1 MFSLLPGGLELA
13 MRSIDITCENGV
25 TVATLG
31 LEYESIFGAELGHF
45 QDVVSLADSVDP
57 PRLVLDLRHTSY
69 FGSGFLGILV
79 QLAKQIK
86 RRPGGQFGVSNV
98 SGLCKDIITG
108 TRMEHYF
115 DLFDTKEDA
124 VARYSQ
130 GKK

>member
-1 MFSLLPGGLELA
+1 MP
-13 MRSIDITCENGV
+13 SIDISCENGV

-31 LEYESIFGAELGHF
+31 QEYESIFGAELGHF
-45 QDVVSLADSVDP
+45 QDVIALADSVDP
-57 PRLVLDLRHTSY
+57 PLLVLDLRHTTY

-79 QLAKQIK
+79 QIAKQIK

-98 SGLCKDIITG
+98 TGLCKDILIG

-115 DLFDTKEDA
+115 DLFDTREDA

-130 GKK
+130 AKT